1 MQDSVEGILFLAVFR
16 AELQVTVED
25 MTAIH
30 ALTTV
35 FALGKGFI
43 MLNILFIH
51 KRRVHKRDWAPSSPT
66 ELLNDFQFALKL
78 VDVDR

>member
-16 AELQVTVED
+16 AVLQVTVED

-30 ALTTV
+30 AMTTV

-51 KRRVHKRDWAPSSPT
+51 KRMVHKRDWAPSSPT

-78 VDVDR
+78 VDFDR